1 MQPIAGWRHQAID
14 RNGGL
19 PAIVPHRDVRM
30 HAPATYGALS
40 AASSRMIEDVI
51 DVWIRLARLPS
62 VLPVVSIRMV

>member
-1 MQPIAGWRHQAID
+1 
-14 RNGGL
+14 
-19 PAIVPHRDVRM
+19 M